1 MRRAVHAKAAN
12 AFAGIGSTAV
22 FQLRAF
28 MADRVGRPSWSAGSV
43 SRSVNPARSCLHRLT
58 AKAAG
63 HVTLRNGVPSMTK
76 DEKEKTHVDAIIE
89 RYKDLMVEIPRRPAT
104 RSLPALAGSR
114 PARHRQGRPPGRELA
129 CRPDRRPALDRLRLR
144 PRQPAHTDAED
155 RLRSGL
161 PDAPAATPGSRSTFR
176 LTRPWRMTPVASFAP
191 KSPSRSLGHRVRNH
205 RQTPPGNAPSVWSAR
220 CAIPPSRIE
229 RKRTHRPPIF
239 HTTHHLNRNRAR
251 LRRHGTA
258 FHHRTGPEHP

>member
-89 RYKDLMVEIPRRPAT
+89 RYKDLMVEIPPPT
-104 RSLPALAGSR
+104 GNPVSPALAGSR

-161 PDAPAATPGSRSTFR
+161 PDAPAAAPGSRSTFR

-191 KSPSRSLGHRVRNH
+191 TPSLHRGLGHRVRNH
-205 RQTPPGNAPSVWSAR
+205 RQTPPGNAPSVWSA
-220 CAIPPSRIE
+220 PV
-229 RKRTHRPPIF
+229 
-239 HTTHHLNRNRAR
+239 
-251 LRRHGTA
+251 RHPA
-258 FHHRTGPEHP
+258 QPD

>member
-89 RYKDLMVEIPRRPAT
+89 RYKDLMVEIPPADRQPGLSLLWPVPAQPAIDKASARPRTGLPTRSKASSGPPSPSAATACPHRCRRP
-104 RSLPALAGSR
+104 
-114 PARHRQGRPPGRELA
+114 
-129 CRPDRRPALDRLRLR
+129 
-144 PRQPAHTDAED
+144 
-155 RLRSGL
+155 
-161 PDAPAATPGSRSTFR
+161 
-176 LTRPWRMTPVASFAP
+176 
-191 KSPSRSLGHRVRNH
+191 PSKW
-205 RQTPPGNAPSVWSAR
+205 PS
-220 CAIPPSRIE
+220 
-229 RKRTHRPPIF
+229 
-239 HTTHHLNRNRAR
+239 
-251 LRRHGTA
+251 
-258 FHHRTGPEHP
+258 

>member
-129 CRPDRRPALDRLRLR
+129 CRSDRRPALDRLRLR

-161 PDAPAATPGSRSTFR
+161 PDAPAAAPGSRSTFR

-191 KSPSRSLGHRVRNH
+191 TPSLHRGLGHRVRNH
-205 RQTPPGNAPSVWSAR
+205 RQTPPGNAPSVWSA
-220 CAIPPSRIE
+220 PV
-229 RKRTHRPPIF
+229 
-239 HTTHHLNRNRAR
+239 
-251 LRRHGTA
+251 RHPA
-258 FHHRTGPEHP
+258 QPD

>member
-89 RYKDLMVEIPRRPAT
+89 RYKDLMVEIPPRRPAT

-161 PDAPAATPGSRSTFR
+161 PDAPAAAPGSRSTFR

-191 KSPSRSLGHRVRNH
+191 TSGLHRGLGHRVRNR
-205 RQTPPGNAPSVWSAR
+205 RQAPPRGNGRAPP
-220 CAIPPSRIE
+220 C
-229 RKRTHRPPIF
+229 
-239 HTTHHLNRNRAR
+239 
-251 LRRHGTA
+251 
-258 FHHRTGPEHP
+258 HPAQPD